1 MSIFF
6 NDNAVTLCLEGQ
18 LDSSNAASLE
28 RAALEAVN
36 AVSGA
41 RIIIDAQKLTY
52 ISSAGLR
59 VLLRLRKQAGYSISI
74 RDVSPEVYSI
84 LETTGFNQLFD
95 IQRHIREVTVEGCE
109 VIGRGAYGTVYRV
122 DPDTVVKVYEVPD
135 AFEMVKNEQRMAKRA
150 LLMGIPTPISYDV
163 VRVGAWYGSV
173 FEMVKAKT
181 LNELLIEQPEKAEE
195 YFRMHAGIMRQVHG
209 VEMPPGE
216 LPDAR
221 HTYMSYLEAIRPIL
235 HDTTIALLRK
245 CLEDMPEDLHLIHGD
260 FHMKNVMLC
269 GEEPMLID
277 METLSVG
284 DPVFD
289 FAGLIIAYDLF
300 NEDEPENS
308 IRFLD
313 MPAERSRPIW
323 RHLLKCYF
331 DHADDDTLDVI
342 ADRAMALACLRFLYL
357 LYAMNAGTESFKAL
371 RIRKTTDRLNAL
383 LLHVSSFSVS
393 AYAGK
398 V

>member
-1 MSIFF
+1 MNVFF
-6 NDNAVTLCLEGQ
+6 DDNAVTLCLEGRI
-18 LDSSNAASLE
+18 DSGNAASLE
-28 RAALEAVN
+28 AAVQEAVS
-36 AVSGA
+36 AAPGA
-41 RIIIDAQKLTY
+41 DITIDAGKLAY

-59 VLLRLRKQAGYSISI
+59 VLLRLRNRAGHSIPI
-74 RDVSPEVYSI
+74 RDVSPEVYGV

-95 IQRHIREVTVEGCE
+95 VQRRIREVSVEGCK
-109 VIGRGAYGTVYRV
+109 VIGRGAFGTVYRI

-135 AFEMVKNEQRMAKRA
+135 AFEMVQNEQRMAKRA

-173 FEMVKAKT
+173 FEMVRAKT
-181 LNELLIEQPEKAEE
+181 LNELLIEQPEKAGD
-195 YFRMHAGIMRQVHG
+195 YLRMHAGIMRRVHG

-221 HTYMSYLEAIRPIL
+221 HTFLSCLEAIRPIL
-235 HDTTIALLRK
+235 RGTTAARLRK
-245 CLEDMPEDLHLIHGD
+245 RLEAMPEDLHLIHGD

-277 METLSVG
+277 MDTLSVG

-289 FAGLIIAYDLF
+289 FAGLIVAYDLF

-308 IRFLD
+308 IRYLD

-323 RHLLKCYF
+323 RQLLKCYF
-331 DHADDDTLDVI
+331 GRVDDDTLEEI
-342 ADRAMALACLRFLYL
+342 ADRATALACLRFLYL
-357 LYAMNAGTESFKAL
+357 LYAMNAGTESFREL
-371 RIRKTTDRLNAL
+371 RIQKTTDRLDAL
-383 LLHVSSFSVS
+383 LSRVSSFSVS
-393 AYAGK
+393 AFTGK
-398 V
+398 A